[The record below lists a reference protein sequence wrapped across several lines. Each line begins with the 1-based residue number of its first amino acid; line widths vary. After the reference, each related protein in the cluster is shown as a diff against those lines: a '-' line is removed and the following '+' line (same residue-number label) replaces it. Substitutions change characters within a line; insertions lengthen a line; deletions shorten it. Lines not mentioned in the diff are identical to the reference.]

1 MMLVDETAHED
12 GSQASEDQSPQ
23 PTANQSQVSSPGT

>member
-1 MMLVDETAHED
+1 MLVDETAYED

-23 PTANQSQVSSPGT
+23 LTANQSQVSSPVT